1 MLNAEYVTIMMFG
14 DKRTTHRSATTPIVL
29 VLHIQQTFLSR
40 VLESVKVRSLL
51 IYFTAFP
58 QSTGYTVCPTLTG
71 GISKGD
77 TNIPRRPGTEFY

>member
-1 MLNAEYVTIMMFG
+1 MPSGVEGQMLNAEYVTIMMVG

-58 QSTGYTVCPTLTG
+58 QQYWIYSM
-71 GISKGD
+71 S
-77 TNIPRRPGTEFY
+77 NIDWRYIER